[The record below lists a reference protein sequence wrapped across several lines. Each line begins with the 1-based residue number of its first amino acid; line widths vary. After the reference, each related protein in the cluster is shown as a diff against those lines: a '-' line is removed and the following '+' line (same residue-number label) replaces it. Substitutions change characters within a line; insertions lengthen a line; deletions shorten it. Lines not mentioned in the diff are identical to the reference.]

1 MVVLKANKH
10 LKVVFWE
17 AKTHYDWWRSLF
29 FYLGSVCNGGTVI
42 AVLSIGETLSERRMR
57 PFHTSK
63 KFQDTHRISFCHIH
77 FFNSVSDSFFFF
89 CSMSLWSRDH
99 WYYYWCSGWVWVLL
113 LNKTKQKNKT
123 CFKLLA
129 VCSCLFCFHCLWCL
143 FLQIFQPVQRS
154 LLLRAGVPVQA
165 GNLCGSCCTFDDQ
178 LQICRMQIIF

>member
-1 MVVLKANKH
+1 M
-10 LKVVFWE
+10 
-17 AKTHYDWWRSLF
+17 
-29 FYLGSVCNGGTVI
+29 
-42 AVLSIGETLSERRMR
+42 IGEDPYFSIWAVFAREGQLLLFWVLVKLYQRGEWDHFTHLRNSRTPTEF
-57 PFHTSK
+57 PSVTS
-63 KFQDTHRISFCHIH
+63 ISLILCQI
-77 FFNSVSDSFFFF
+77 VFFFLF
-89 CSMSLWSRDH
+89 YVFVIQGSL
-99 WYYYWCSGWVWVLL
+99 VLL
-113 LNKTKQKNKT
+113 LMFWMSLSASLKQNKTKNKT